1 LAGLNLNN
9 FVPARGDMSAFAE
22 SFIQED
28 YFMQLARK
36 NGEEVGA
43 AEPTAAVGNFLKFLT
58 QLTGAKSVVEIGT
71 SSGVSGL
78 WVLQGLSSDGV
89 LTTIDAER
97 EHSKI
102 ARNVFEEADIPS
114 TKYRIITGNLI
125 DVIGKLAD
133 NSYELVITRDGMDLF
148 EVVQES
154 YRLLRS
160 GGLLVIDHALSGG
173 KVADSTQR
181 DPESISRRDAI
192 KVIKEDARWSSTVI
206 PIGAGILLANK
217 LT

>member
-1 LAGLNLNN
+1 
-9 FVPARGDMSAFAE
+9 MSAFAE
-22 SFIQED
+22 SFIHED

-78 WVLQGLSSDGV
+78 WILQGLPSDGV

-102 ARNVFEEADIPS
+102 ARNVFEEAGIPS

-133 NSYELVITRDGMDLF
+133 NSYEVVITRDGMDLF

>member
-1 LAGLNLNN
+1 
-9 FVPARGDMSAFAE
+9 MSAFAE
-22 SFIQED
+22 SFIHED

-78 WVLQGLSSDGV
+78 WVLQGLPSDGV

-133 NSYELVITRDGMDLF
+133 NSYEVVITRDGMDLF

-154 YRLLRS
+154 HRLLRP
-160 GGLLVIDHALSGG
+160 GGLLVIDHALSAG

>member
-1 LAGLNLNN
+1 
-9 FVPARGDMSAFAE
+9 MSAFAE
-22 SFIQED
+22 SFIHED

-78 WVLQGLSSDGV
+78 WVLQGLPSDGV

-102 ARNVFEEADIPS
+102 ARIVFEEADIPS

-133 NSYELVITRDGMDLF
+133 NSYEVVITRDGMDLF

-154 YRLLRS
+154 HRLLRS

>member
-1 LAGLNLNN
+1 LNN
-9 FVPARGDMSAFAE
+9 FIPARGDMSAFAE
-22 SFIQED
+22 SFIHED
-28 YFMQLARK
+28 YYMQLARK

-78 WVLQGLSSDGV
+78 WVLQGLPSDGV

-133 NSYELVITRDGMDLF
+133 NTYEVVITRDGMDLF

-154 YRLLRS
+154 HRLLRS

>member
-9 FVPARGDMSAFAE
+9 FIPARGDMSAFAE
-22 SFIQED
+22 SFIHED

-78 WVLQGLSSDGV
+78 WVLQGLPSDGV

-133 NSYELVITRDGMDLF
+133 NSYEVVITRDGMDLF

-154 YRLLRS
+154 HRLLRS

>member
-1 LAGLNLNN
+1 LNN
-9 FVPARGDMSAFAE
+9 FIPARGDMSAFAE
-22 SFIQED
+22 SFIHED

-78 WVLQGLSSDGV
+78 WVLQGLPSDGV

-102 ARNVFEEADIPS
+102 ARIVFEEADIPS

-133 NSYELVITRDGMDLF
+133 NSYEVVITRDGMDLF

-154 YRLLRS
+154 HRLLRS

>member
-9 FVPARGDMSAFAE
+9 FIPARGDMSAFAE
-22 SFIQED
+22 SFIHED

-78 WVLQGLSSDGV
+78 WVLQGLPSDGV

-133 NSYELVITRDGMDLF
+133 NSYEVVITRDGMDLF

-154 YRLLRS
+154 HRLLRS

-181 DPESISRRDAI
+181 DPESISRRDTI

>member
-1 LAGLNLNN
+1 LNN
-9 FVPARGDMSAFAE
+9 FIPARGDMSAFAE
-22 SFIQED
+22 SFIHED
-28 YFMQLARK
+28 YYMQLARK

-78 WVLQGLSSDGV
+78 WVLQGLPSDGV

-133 NSYELVITRDGMDLF
+133 NSYEVVITRDGMDLF

-154 YRLLRS
+154 HRLLRS

>member
-9 FVPARGDMSAFAE
+9 FIPARGDMSAFAE
-22 SFIQED
+22 SFIHED

-78 WVLQGLSSDGV
+78 WVLQGLPSDGV

-133 NSYELVITRDGMDLF
+133 NSYEVVITRDGMDLF

>member
-1 LAGLNLNN
+1 
-9 FVPARGDMSAFAE
+9 MSAFAE
-22 SFIQED
+22 SFIHED
-28 YFMQLARK
+28 YYMQLARK

-78 WVLQGLSSDGV
+78 WVLQGLPSDGV

-133 NSYELVITRDGMDLF
+133 NSYEVVITRDGMDLF

-154 YRLLRS
+154 HRLLRS